1 VDLIGL
7 EHLAVSTEVSAQ
19 ITSVVTENNNA
30 LQGLVAIPNHP
41 HLPSLRALLAGW
53 KALPEP
59 ARAALAAVL
68 SLLQASASSQVRGVG
83 E

>member
-1 VDLIGL
+1 MDLIGL